1 MAKAQSPLYIDVSA
15 ATRRRMQ
22 AVRGEDTAP
31 EMRVR
36 RLLHAM
42 GYRFRLHVKKLPGS
56 PDIVFPKHKKIVLVH
71 GCFWHGHMDCRRS
84 KLPANN
90 SATWRAKIA
99 SNQARDLRNTCTLHD
114 LGWNVLVVWECETR
128 DQIALAERLKEFLP
142 SD

>member
-1 MAKAQSPLYIDVSA
+1 MAKAKSLSYIDVSA

-31 EMRVR
+31 ELRVR

-56 PDIVFPKHKKIVLVH
+56 PDIVLPKYKKIVLIH
-71 GCFWHGHMDCRRS
+71 GCFWHGHMDCKRS

-90 SATWRAKIA
+90 SETWRSKIA
-99 SNQARDLRNTCTLHD
+99 SNQARDLRNTSALHD
-114 LGWNVLVVWECETR
+114 LGWDILVVWECETR
-128 DQIALAERLKEFLP
+128 DQVALVKRLKEFLP

>member
-22 AVRGEDTAP
+22 AVRGEDTTP

-56 PDIVFPKHKKIVLVH
+56 PDIVLPKYKKIVLVH

-99 SNQARDLRNTCTLHD
+99 SNQAR
-114 LGWNVLVVWECETR
+114 G
-128 DQIALAERLKEFLP
+128 
-142 SD
+142 